1 MYYHKMEINKQQI
14 KSKDMTKN
22 NFILMIILL
31 LGTITLSAQD
41 TKKDNETSKEK
52 KVQTFVFSFDSKELG
67 DKLDKALAKVES
79 IDKDLLNKRMT
90 EFKFKMGDLKEKMG
104 DLKLKIGDFEN
115 SKVKIWSDDANVFTF
130 SINDNDQDPAS
141 LFDRLSKYKGISS
154 IYISKSMLNLVGDM
168 NLNMGD
174 MNVKDVSKKLD
185 QIEIY
190 TATDSKTM
198 KYMSYEISKVKKN
211 KDYELLMNVKKDGE
225 DMTFYGVKDKKNFKE
240 MIMITSKKEKGVIIR
255 MVGNFTID
263 DIQKVAKKADK

>member
-1 MYYHKMEINKQQI
+1 
-14 KSKDMTKN
+14 
-22 NFILMIILL
+22 MIILL
-31 LGTITLSAQD
+31 IGAVTLSAQD
-41 TKKDNETSKEK
+41 TKKDVEDGKEK
-52 KVQTFVFSFDSKELG
+52 KTQTFVFSFDSKDLG

-79 IDKDLLNKRMT
+79 LDKDLVNKRMT
-90 EFKFKMGDLKEKMG
+90 EFKFKMGNLKEKMG
-104 DLKLKIGDFEN
+104 DLHLKLESQGDSNF
-115 SKVKIWSDDANVFTF
+115 KIWTSDSDAFTF
-130 SINDNDQDPAS
+130 SMADNSQDPSS

-174 MNVKDVSKKLD
+174 VNVKDVSKKLD

-198 KYMSYEISKVKKN
+198 KYMAYEISKVKKN

-225 DMTFYGVKDKKNFKE
+225 DLTFYGVRDKKNFKE

-263 DIQKVAKKADK
+263 DIQKVAKKAE

>member
-1 MYYHKMEINKQQI
+1 
-14 KSKDMTKN
+14 MTKK

-31 LGTITLSAQD
+31 IGAVTLSAQD
-41 TKKDNETSKEK
+41 TKKDVEDGKEK
-52 KVQTFVFSFDSKELG
+52 KTQTFVFSFDSKDLG

-79 IDKDLLNKRMT
+79 LDKDLVNKRMT
-90 EFKFKMGDLKEKMG
+90 EFKFKMGNLKEKMG
-104 DLKLKIGDFEN
+104 DLHLKLESQGDSNF
-115 SKVKIWSDDANVFTF
+115 KIWTSDSDAFTF
-130 SINDNDQDPAS
+130 SMADNYQDPSS

-174 MNVKDVSKKLD
+174 VNVKDVSKKLD

-198 KYMSYEISKVKKN
+198 KYMAYEISKVKKN

-225 DMTFYGVKDKKNFKE
+225 DLTFYGVRDKKNFKE

-263 DIQKVAKKADK
+263 DIQKVAKKAE

>member
-1 MYYHKMEINKQQI
+1 
-14 KSKDMTKN
+14 MTKK

-31 LGTITLSAQD
+31 IGAVTLSAQD
-41 TKKDNETSKEK
+41 TKKDVEDGKEK
-52 KVQTFVFSFDSKELG
+52 KTQTFVFSFDSKDLG

-79 IDKDLLNKRMT
+79 LDKDLVNKRMT
-90 EFKFKMGDLKEKMG
+90 EFKFKMGNLKEKMG
-104 DLKLKIGDFEN
+104 DLHLKLESQGDSNF
-115 SKVKIWSDDANVFTF
+115 KIWTSDSDAFTF
-130 SINDNDQDPAS
+130 SMADNSQDPSS

-174 MNVKDVSKKLD
+174 VNVKDVSKKLD

-198 KYMSYEISKVKKN
+198 KYMAYEISKVKKN

-225 DMTFYGVKDKKNFKE
+225 DLTFYGVRDKKNFKE

-263 DIQKVAKKADK
+263 DIQKVAKKAE

>member
-1 MYYHKMEINKQQI
+1 
-14 KSKDMTKN
+14 
-22 NFILMIILL
+22 MIILL
-31 LGTITLSAQD
+31 IGAVTLSAQD
-41 TKKDNETSKEK
+41 TKKDVEDGKEK
-52 KVQTFVFSFDSKELG
+52 KTQTFVFSFDSKDLG

-79 IDKDLLNKRMT
+79 LDKDLVNKRMT
-90 EFKFKMGDLKEKMG
+90 EFKFKMGNLKEKMG
-104 DLKLKIGDFEN
+104 DLHLKLESQGDSNF
-115 SKVKIWSDDANVFTF
+115 KIWTSDSDTFTF
-130 SINDNDQDPAS
+130 SMTDNSQDPSS

-174 MNVKDVSKKLD
+174 VNVKDVSKKLD

-198 KYMSYEISKVKKN
+198 KYMAYEISKVKKN

-225 DMTFYGVKDKKNFKE
+225 DLTFYGVRDKKNFKE

-263 DIQKVAKKADK
+263 DIQKVAKKAE

>member
-1 MYYHKMEINKQQI
+1 
-14 KSKDMTKN
+14 
-22 NFILMIILL
+22 MIILL
-31 LGTITLSAQD
+31 IGAVTLSAQD
-41 TKKDNETSKEK
+41 TKKDVEDGKEK
-52 KVQTFVFSFDSKELG
+52 KTQTFVFSFDSKDLG

-79 IDKDLLNKRMT
+79 LDKDLVNKRMT
-90 EFKFKMGDLKEKMG
+90 EFKFKMGNLKEKMG
-104 DLKLKIGDFEN
+104 DLHLKLESQGDSNF
-115 SKVKIWSDDANVFTF
+115 KIWTSDSDAFTF
-130 SINDNDQDPAS
+130 SMADNYQDPSS

-174 MNVKDVSKKLD
+174 VNVKDVSKKLD

-198 KYMSYEISKVKKN
+198 KYMAYEISKVKKN

-225 DMTFYGVKDKKNFKE
+225 DLTFYGVRDKKNFKE

-263 DIQKVAKKADK
+263 DIQKVAKKAE